1 MKVYNYTGFFIA
13 LSGVNLKGEKIE
25 IRMKPYGNAEF
36 PEPAHLNIDSILTEV
51 T

>member
-1 MKVYNYTGFFIA
+1 V

>member
-1 MKVYNYTGFFIA
+1 MKVYNYTGFFIV